1 MPLMEEL
8 YSTFNNLGGIIMKK
22 IFLAIVLI
30 GMGLM
35 FTSCDEPA
43 VAVLEDEGIE
53 NIIVEEI
60 IIE

>member
-1 MPLMEEL
+1 
-8 YSTFNNLGGIIMKK
+8 MKK